1 MDTLIKVLKNRR
13 IKMGKT
19 QEYISKKIYVAQH
32 TLSEYENERKEIK
45 LSRLQD
51 IAKELDGEIK
61 FIPNEKIKTMNL
73 HCIKL
78 IGNDKIT
85 KNILEDEDFKVAFKD
100 FIEENISYT
109 YEYSLELGTGLFE
122 DDIIQN
128 EKTENSKI
136 FKMENNICKLDFKEL
151 EEELNE
157 DIVIG
162 DKLYEK
168 ENIVYSLYNLNEDTS
183 NYTDCKVCEMVYDFV
198 KEYIE
203 ENQLNYFKDEE
214 EYENYLNE
222 EDFFVIFKVNKL
234 YDKLDNSKETYD
246 YFIR

>member
-1 MDTLIKVLKNRR
+1 MDTLIRILKDRR
-13 IKMGKT
+13 IKMGKS
-19 QEYISKKIYVAQH
+19 QQYIADRIYVSQN

-45 LSRLQD
+45 LSRLKD

-61 FIPNEKIKTMNL
+61 FVPNENIKTMNL
-73 HCIKL
+73 HCIKI
-78 IGNDKIT
+78 IGNDEIT
-85 KNILEDEDFKVAFKD
+85 KKILEDDSFKESFNY
-100 FIEENISYT
+100 FIEETVSYF
-109 YEYSLELGTGLFE
+109 YEYSLELGNGLFE
-122 DDIIQN
+122 DNIIEN
-128 EKTENSKI
+128 EKTGNSKI
-136 FKMENNICKLDFKEL
+136 FNVENGVCKLDFKKL
-151 EEELNE
+151 EEELNQ

-168 ENIVYSLYNLNEDTS
+168 ENVVYSLYNLNEDTS
-183 NYTDCKVCEMVYDFV
+183 NYTDCRVCEMVYDFV

-234 YDKLDNSKETYD
+234 YDKIDNSKETYD